1 MNNITQ
7 FLTNKN
13 IQILW
18 EVLLDELRIEPTNNQ
33 IVSNIR
39 TVFESNV
46 NPFTSRAPKNT
57 SLVDLNK
64 QFLSQVVLAVNRLFP
79 GLKQEQELKR
89 INISSEEVQIQE
101 PYKIEDI
108 ITARQTNFEKQVK
121 QKQMEFDNS
130 IHLQRPQELDFSE
143 KIDDGKIK
151 EMDALIAETIARR
164 KFEVEQYKPILN
176 TTSNT
181 NTNTNTNIL
190 EEEVEQQQDKKPS
203 NNLETTEVN
212 RKLKYI
218 NIDNNTNNITLNEIA
233 NKKYNNASQKK
244 KVSWIEN
251 KLTNNIDPIVNE
263 SNLLFNE
270 KQDNLAP
277 LSGVITSSNIFNKMK
292 KINTPNEVDLEF
304 KLTKPILAPI
314 ISNNDLSEQ
323 IKEIKELNI
332 KYEILNNKVDILIDL
347 VSKLTNQLEKNE
359 LN

>member
-1 MNNITQ
+1 
-7 FLTNKN
+7 
-13 IQILW
+13 
-18 EVLLDELRIEPTNNQ
+18 
-33 IVSNIR
+33 
-39 TVFESNV
+39 
-46 NPFTSRAPKNT
+46 
-57 SLVDLNK
+57 
-64 QFLSQVVLAVNRLFP
+64 
-79 GLKQEQELKR
+79 
-89 INISSEEVQIQE
+89 
-101 PYKIEDI
+101 
-108 ITARQTNFEKQVK
+108 
-121 QKQMEFDNS
+121 
-130 IHLQRPQELDFSE
+130 
-143 KIDDGKIK
+143 
-151 EMDALIAETIARR
+151 
-164 KFEVEQYKPILN
+164 VEQYKPILN

-190 EEEVEQQQDKKPS
+190 EEEVEQQQDKKLS

-218 NIDNNTNNITLNEIA
+218 NIDNNTNNITLNEIV

>member
-7 FLTNKN
+7 FLIKQN

-18 EVLLDELRIEPTNNQ
+18 EVLLDELRIDTNNNQ

-39 TVFESNV
+39 TVFESNI

-64 QFLSQVVLAVNRLFP
+64 QFLSQVVVAVNRLFP

-108 ITARQTNFEKQVK
+108 LTARQTNFEKQVK
-121 QKQMEFDNS
+121 QKQLEFDNS

-151 EMDALIAETIARR
+151 E
-164 KFEVEQYKPILN
+164 KQYDHN
-176 TTSNT
+176 
-181 NTNTNTNIL
+181 
-190 EEEVEQQQDKKPS
+190 QS
-203 NNLETTEVN
+203 NNLETEVN

-218 NIDNNTNNITLNEIA
+218 NIDNNTNNITLNETV

-251 KLTNNIDPIVNE
+251 KLTNNSDPIVNE

-292 KINTPNEVDLEF
+292 KINTPNEVGSEF

>member
-7 FLTNKN
+7 FLIKQN

-18 EVLLDELRIEPTNNQ
+18 EVLLDELRIDTNNNQ

-39 TVFESNV
+39 TVFESNI

-64 QFLSQVVLAVNRLFP
+64 QFLSQVVVAVNRLFP

-108 ITARQTNFEKQVK
+108 LTARQTNFEKQVK
-121 QKQMEFDNS
+121 QKQLEFDNS

-176 TTSNT
+176 TTG
-181 NTNTNTNIL
+181 NTNTNIL
-190 EEEVEQQQDKKPS
+190 ETEEAEKQQYDDNQF
-203 NNLETTEVN
+203 NNLETEVN

-218 NIDNNTNNITLNEIA
+218 NIDNNTNNITLNETV

-251 KLTNNIDPIVNE
+251 KLTNNSDPIVNE

-292 KINTPNEVDLEF
+292 KINTPNEVGSEF